1 MSDKI
6 MDRYAELSTMNV
18 INDMAGYAKD
28 WQRLAYQADIDGRPS
43 TAEACRARA
52 AHYWK
57 LAGGEYIRLI
67 EGCLAELIPTFEL
80 DYGAAHKAID
90 SILAMPVQALLADV
104 AERVEVAA

>member
-1 MSDKI
+1 MSDLI
-6 MDRYAELSTMNV
+6 MDRYAELSTMSV
-18 INDMAGYAKD
+18 INDMAEYAKD
-28 WQRLAYQADIDGRPS
+28 WQRLAIQANIDGRPA
-43 TAEACRARA
+43 TAQTCTSRA

-57 LAGGEYIRLI
+57 LTGGEYIRLI

-104 AERVEVAA
+104 AERVEVVA